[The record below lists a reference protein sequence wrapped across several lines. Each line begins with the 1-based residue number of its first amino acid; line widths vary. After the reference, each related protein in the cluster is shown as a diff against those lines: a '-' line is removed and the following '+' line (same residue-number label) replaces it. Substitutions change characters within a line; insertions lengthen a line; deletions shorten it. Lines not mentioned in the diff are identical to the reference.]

1 LVDYLVS
8 YNDPR
13 LPFYATL
20 WEGNILATQ
29 AAKLPTTTN
38 PALQKGLPNGYDATT
53 IKTVIPN
60 WSSDQLVDYSEPN
73 TGTIASLSA
82 PTVILSYAEVE
93 FLLAEASL
101 RGWDA
106 SPATL
111 HYNNAVTASMQ
122 STSIFPAAVLYP
134 GTGPFSISATEINN
148 YLTAHPMNGATLAQ
162 QMEQLHTQ
170 FYLALFMFYDN
181 FEAFAN
187 IRRTGYPVLTPPN
200 YPGNF
205 TWR

>member
-1 LVDYLVS
+1 
-8 YNDPR
+8 
-13 LPFYATL
+13 
-20 WEGNILATQ
+20 
-29 AAKLPTTTN
+29 
-38 PALQKGLPNGYDATT
+38 
-53 IKTVIPN
+53 
-60 WSSDQLVDYSEPN
+60 
-73 TGTIASLSA
+73 
-82 PTVILSYAEVE
+82 
-93 FLLAEASL
+93 
-101 RGWDA
+101 
-106 SPATL
+106 
-111 HYNNAVTASMQ
+111 MQ

-205 TWR
+205 TGGKMLVRLRYPVSEATLNKENYDAAVAAQGPDLYTTPVWWDK